1 MPLEPYKIVGHRLC
15 PYVQRVVIVMI
26 EKGIDFERIDIDL
39 DNKPAWLGDISPG
52 LQVPVFWAGRDEWLF
67 ESGVIARYL
76 DQVTEGGLMPSDP
89 WAGNPPVL
97 NGALR

>member
-1 MPLEPYKIVGHRLC
+1 
-15 PYVQRVVIVMI
+15 MI